1 MITVTI
7 SNDGQFADEIQFD
20 DANVVAYEGT
30 VTVIHRS
37 VMQESDGGGLWQRVA
52 HAAGI
57 VAERGNLPDALE
69 AEQPRQADIIDTA
82 LPIVDKAPHVPSE
95 LSVCPAPCTL
105 CGGVLEDESGGNNQP
120 VLGLALECRGHWPST
135 IFDAEPGWLEINICE
150 PCLRTATERKRVLH
164 GDRPSRR
171 ARTTYRLWQWPRR
184 HQLDR
189 PRSASGP

>member
-7 SNDGQFADEIQFD
+7 SKDGQFADEIQFD

-69 AEQPRQADIIDTA
+69 AEHR
-82 LPIVDKAPHVPSE
+82 LIVS
-95 LSVCPAPCTL
+95 PAF
-105 CGGVLEDESGGNNQP
+105 VLEHAAAEGAGGWTYAQ
-120 VLGLALECRGHWPST
+120 
-135 IFDAEPGWLEINICE
+135 
-150 PCLRTATERKRVLH
+150 LRRNV
-164 GDRPSRR
+164 RR
-171 ARTTYRLWQWPRR
+171 LI
-184 HQLDR
+184 DN
-189 PRSASGP
+189 G